1 MHNVSNKNRTKTATD
16 FINRDVKNG
25 RKYIQITT
33 ITFSYYNILQYYTQN
48 WENGRKEQSSYKK
61 YIQHDSSIIS

>member
-48 WENGRKEQSSYKK
+48 
-61 YIQHDSSIIS
+61 